1 MSIIKIQLGI
11 FLLLNSPYIVTLP
24 QIFVYYE
31 NENSIPYFGMYSFF
45 CLVTTALTNGDK
57 RMSQSPANPRSVIIR
72 LKILLKTNKDTS
84 GLVPQVEFTNT
95 TESAIITT
103 EAQKI
108 QPAYV
113 MTQS

>member
-1 MSIIKIQLGI
+1 M
-11 FLLLNSPYIVTLP
+11 
-24 QIFVYYE
+24 
-31 NENSIPYFGMYSFF
+31 
-45 CLVTTALTNGDK
+45 
-57 RMSQSPANPRSVIIR
+57 
-72 LKILLKTNKDTS
+72 KTNKDTS

>member
-1 MSIIKIQLGI
+1 MKMKILSHILGCILFLSCHNSIDERGQKDVCNQ
-11 FLLLNSPYIVTLP
+11 PHQP
-24 QIFVYYE
+24 QIDYNQIKDIVE
-31 NENSIPYFGMYSFF
+31 
-45 CLVTTALTNGDK
+45 DK
-57 RMSQSPANPRSVIIR
+57 QGYIWM
-72 LKILLKTNKDTS
+72 
-84 GLVPQVEFTNT
+84 VPQVEFTNT

>member
-1 MSIIKIQLGI
+1 MKMKILSHILGCI
-11 FLLLNSPYIVTLP
+11 LFLSCH
-24 QIFVYYE
+24 
-31 NENSIPYFGMYSFF
+31 NSIDERGQKD
-45 CLVTTALTNGDK
+45 VAIT
-57 RMSQSPANPRSVIIR
+57 RQPRSVIIR

>member
-1 MSIIKIQLGI
+1 MKMKILSHILGCILFLSCHNSIDERGQKDVAITRQ
-11 FLLLNSPYIVTLP
+11 P
-24 QIFVYYE
+24 QIGYNQIKDIVE
-31 NENSIPYFGMYSFF
+31 
-45 CLVTTALTNGDK
+45 D
-57 RMSQSPANPRSVIIR
+57 
-72 LKILLKTNKDTS
+72 NKDTS